1 MGIIQKVKCFI
12 GIHKPI
18 RQHNSKK
25 YPFRT
30 TNKGRSKKRWHTVKV
45 YITEVYCEN
54 CGKMIK
60 RNKTTKW

>member
-18 RQHNSKK
+18 WRHYSEK